1 MRLCRKVYEGKD
13 LRNRKVFNLERKDV
27 LERTKGDT
35 DEDKSKQALSEEKDR
50 SSREREFQIRGAA
63 SLKER
68 LVIFKLEPGEG
79 S

>member
-1 MRLCRKVYEGKD
+1 MRLSRKVYGGKD

-27 LERTKGDT
+27 LERAKGDT
-35 DEDKSKQALSEEKDR
+35 DEEESKQALSEEKDR
-50 SSREREFQIRGAA
+50 SSRGREFQIRGAA